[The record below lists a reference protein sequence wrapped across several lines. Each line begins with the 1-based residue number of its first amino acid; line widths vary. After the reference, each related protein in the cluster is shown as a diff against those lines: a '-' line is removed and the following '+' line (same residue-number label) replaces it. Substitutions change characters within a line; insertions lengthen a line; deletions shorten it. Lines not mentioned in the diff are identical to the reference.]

1 MAYGNS
7 AKVVMKVG
15 SVGKL
20 TSWEGSSAG
29 LMSTIVPSLGVP
41 QARGK
46 GSVPPRPL
54 DVDLFPHQPKT
65 PIHSLPCTIQNME
78 HLLEGY
84 RISAKYDV
92 IRKFT
97 EIKIPLLNAS
107 DENSAAVSLS
117 NISSLATL
125 NGMSTQKVKEYLD
138 AISDQ
143 NRFNPVSDWVF
154 SRPWDG
160 NDRLKEFYDTL
171 IERDG
176 YPKQLK
182 ETLIFRWLLSAVAAA
197 LEPSGFRCR
206 GVLTLQGPQAIGKTS
221 WVSSL
226 VPRELRRRL
235 LKLGHHLDPSNKD
248 TQITA
253 ICHWIV
259 EIGELDSS
267 LKKDIARLKGFIT
280 DTTDKIR
287 RVYASADSEYPRR
300 TVFCASVN
308 DAAFLV
314 DQTGNSRWWTIAVTG
329 VRHEHEIDMQQLFAQ
344 VAGLYKGG
352 EQWWLTSEEEAL
364 LTAQN
369 MNYVVVNAINAALT
383 DAIDLERVGE
393 EGLPAMTPTMLL
405 QALRYDRPTNTQCKD
420 TAAFLRM
427 NIGES
432 KRIKGRDMWRIP
444 LRQDLA
450 DAVSGNFTMAPSSR
464 HVPSNPGR
472 ADADF

>member
-1 MAYGNS
+1 MTYGNS
-7 AKVVMKVG
+7 TKVEMKINT
-15 SVGKL
+15 VGKL
-20 TSWEGSSAG
+20 ASFREGGAG
-29 LMSTIVPSLGVP
+29 LMPSIVPSLGGP
-41 QARGK
+41 QKQGK

-54 DVDLFPHQPKT
+54 NVDLFPHQAKSPL
-65 PIHSLPCTIQNME
+65 HSLPCTIQNME
-78 HLLEGY
+78 CLLEGY

-97 EIKIPLLNAS
+97 EIHIPSLNAS
-107 DENSAAVSLS
+107 EENSAAVSLS

-125 NGMSTQKVKEYLD
+125 NGISTHKVKEYLD

-143 NRFNPVSDWVF
+143 NRFNPVKDWIF

-160 NDRLKEFYDTL
+160 NDRLREFYDTL
-171 IERDG
+171 IEREG
-176 YPKQLK
+176 YPKRLK

-197 LEPSGFRCR
+197 LEPSGFHCR

-235 LKLGHHLDPSNKD
+235 VKLGHHLDPSNKD

-314 DQTGNSRWWTIAVTG
+314 DHTGNSRWWTIAVAG
-329 VRHEHEIDMQQLFAQ
+329 VRHDHGIDMQQLFAQ
-344 VAGLYKGG
+344 VTELYKNG
-352 EQWWLTSEEEAL
+352 EQWWLNPEEEAL

-369 MNYVVVNAINAALT
+369 TNYVVVNAINSALT
-383 DAIDLERVGE
+383 DAIDLDRIGE

-405 QALRYDRPTNTQCKD
+405 QALRYDRPSNTQCKD
-420 TAAFLRM
+420 AAAFLRTHL
-427 NIGES
+427 GES

-444 LRQDLA
+444 LRRDLA
-450 DAVSGNFTMAPSSR
+450 DAEAGNFTMTP
-464 HVPSNPGR
+464 PSNHTLNHPGR
-472 ADADF
+472 SEDDF